1 MSTLTTALR
10 QLRPALVVVALF
22 TLLCG
27 LAYPVSVWAVSRIDT
42 ASAEGSIVRDRAG
55 CAVGS
60 ALLATDPQVEPG
72 QPDPFFHARVVGS
85 GDQTDPTA
93 AAMTPGDPAAGAPSH
108 LGPSNPELAEWIT
121 LRREV
126 IAQREGVDP
135 DEVPVDAVTG
145 PGSGLDPHISPEYA
159 AIQVDRVARE
169 NELPRERVQ
178 ALVAEH
184 TDGRQLGFL
193 GQPRVRVTELN
204 SALNSALGLTAPG
217 CAESGRAAQG

>member
-27 LAYPVSVWAVSRIDT
+27 LAYPVAVWGLSRLDT
-42 ASAEGSIVRDRAG
+42 HSAEGSIVRDSAG
-55 CAVGS
+55 CPVGS

-72 QPDPFFHARVVGS
+72 QPDPYFHARVAGS
-85 GDQTDPTA
+85 GDQTDPTL
-93 AAMTPGDPAAGAPSH
+93 AAMAPGDPAAGAPSN
-108 LGPSNPELAEWIT
+108 LGPSNPDLAQWVT
-121 LRREV
+121 TRREV
-126 IAQREGVDP
+126 IARREGVDP
-135 DEVPVDAVTG
+135 DQVPVDAVTAS
-145 PGSGLDPHISPEYA
+145 GSGLDPHISPEYA

-169 NELPRERVQ
+169 NNLSPAKVRD
-178 ALVAEH
+178 LVAEH

-204 SALNSALGLTAPG
+204 VALGLTAPG
-217 CAESGRAAQG
+217 CAERDPRPQG